1 MKTKLYYKLNQNHMK
16 LHSLLIAGLCALL
29 LSGCSSYK
37 NVPYLQDAE
46 VVNNLQKELPMYDAK
61 IMPKDLLTITVNTSD
76 PEAAAPF
83 NLTVQSS
90 VNAGRSTSLT
100 QQPTLQQYLVSND
113 GTIDFPVLGSLQVSG
128 LTKSEAENLIR
139 QKLGT
144 YLKETPIVTV
154 RMTNYKISVLGEVAR
169 PGMFTISNEK
179 VNIFEAL
186 ALAGDLTIW
195 GMRDNVKL
203 IREDAEGQREII
215 DLNLNKADI
224 ITSPYYYLQQ
234 NDILYVTP
242 NKTKAKNSDIGQSTS
257 LWFSTTSILVSIA
270 NILVTFLV
278 LK

>member
-1 MKTKLYYKLNQNHMK
+1 MKI
-16 LHSLLIAGLCALL
+16 HSLLIIGLCALL

-37 NVPYLQDAE
+37 KVPYLQDADA
-46 VVNNLQKELPMYDAK
+46 VNILQQELPMYDAK

-83 NLTVQSS
+83 NLTVQTAS
-90 VNAGRSTSLT
+90 NAANFGSLNRQT
-100 QQPTLQQYLVSND
+100 MLQQYLVSNE

-139 QKLGT
+139 EKLGA

-154 RMTNYKISVLGEVAR
+154 RMTNYKISVLGEVAK
-169 PGMFTISNEK
+169 PGMFTINNEK

-224 ITSPYYYLQQ
+224 VTSPYYYLQQ

-242 NKTKAKNSDIGQSTS
+242 NKTKAKSSDVGQSTS
-257 LWFSTTSILVSIA
+257 LWLSGTSIFVSLI